1 MSSLSDSAAYMRGIN
16 NGYETKLQDDAPHL
30 LNIDGDICHH
40 IHNITK
46 QFSSQLDPENHL
58 PHLLDDIHKDLEFS
72 ANIKDDFFNI
82 CKILGVQEKQP
93 KERVG
98 HRWMSL
104 YDSSKVFEEICDPLT
119 LLYFSWLSAADKTL
133 YQDSVF
139 DIYKR
144 HKVTAAGKQNIISI
158 MRKLKAKNMTM
169 LGRKRKER
177 VCKKLFDKRRET
189 DLLYNCI
196 LSIFP
201 CFKAFVLAFETKKP
215 MLHKL
220 YDNIVTLFKNFL
232 KWFVMAQ
239 DLRETGKK
247 LASLDLTDSSKFILV
262 DHIYTGECATILSS
276 MPKEDSL
283 EFKERL
289 MTAYKTASMPKED
302 SLEFKERL
310 MTAYKTTAVYMQK
323 KMPLDNKLL
332 TTLSLLDP
340 LAFGQTETAILLKK
354 LPSFFPS
361 VSAPSF

>member
-201 CFKAFVLAFETKKP
+201 CFKAFVLAYETKKP

-289 MTAYKTASMPKED
+289 MTAYKT
-302 SLEFKERL
+302 
-310 MTAYKTTAVYMQK
+310 TAVYMQK